1 MKELEQSIILKKISF
16 KNEDSGKKI
25 NSVELSLLISSS
37 RRRPAMKRQV

>member
-25 NSVELSLLISSS
+25 NAIELSLLISSS
-37 RRRPAMKRQV
+37 RERRKNEQ